1 MALYLVTG
9 QPGHGK
15 TAYALDKAFKFQ
27 KEGRAIYAHGVK
39 DPAFA

>member
-15 TAYALDKAFKFQ
+15 TAYAIDKAFAFK
-27 KEGRAIYAHGVK
+27 KEGREIYAHGIK
-39 DPAFA
+39 D